1 MDIQKIIEVENIP
14 EIKIESYEENPS
26 GDNKSIL
33 KRINK
38 SENTEENTVLKELKV
53 KFDQESEVQK
63 PAKNSFWKN
72 LNTKPKKESNNA
84 AVENEPKNLLGVPE
98 EESRRRSS
106 IFDKLRFYS
115 KAIRGLSPKY
125 NVKTR
130 HIPVSI
136 KQSEEN
142 SEDDSEGVS
151 KKHMKNLQLG
161 I

>member
-38 SENTEENTVLKELKV
+38 SENTEGNTVLKELKV
-53 KFDQESEVQK
+53 KFDQETEI
-63 PAKNSFWKN
+63 AKTIFWKN

-98 EESRRRSS
+98 EQSRRRSS
-106 IFDKLRFYS
+106 IFDKLRFFTKS
-115 KAIRGLSPKY
+115 ITGLSPEQ
-125 NVKTR
+125 NVETR
-130 HIPVSI
+130 HISVSI

-142 SEDDSEGVS
+142 SEEDSEGVS
-151 KKHMKNLQLG
+151 KK